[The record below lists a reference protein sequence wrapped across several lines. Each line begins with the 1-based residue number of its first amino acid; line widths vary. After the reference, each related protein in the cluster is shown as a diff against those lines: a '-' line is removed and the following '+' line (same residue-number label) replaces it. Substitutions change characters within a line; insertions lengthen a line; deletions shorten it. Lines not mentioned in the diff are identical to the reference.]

1 MVPATTEEP
10 FGGIEA
16 VVDLQSLDG
25 LIVGLT
31 AFQVGPTDEVLAVAA
46 EVAVSVHE
54 AGVDCVS
61 LSVNDFGGGVVVHD
75 LFFGPHGDEFPV
87 FHGKG
92 LCHAEIGID
101 SINLGVVDDEVNRG
115 FVGA

>member
-1 MVPATTEEP
+1 M
-10 FGGIEA
+10 
-16 VVDLQSLDG
+16 DLQSLDG

-54 AGVDCVS
+54 ARVDRIS
-61 LSVNDFGGGVVVHD
+61 LSVNDFGGGIMAHD
-75 LFFGPHGDEFPV
+75 LVFGPYGDEFPV

-92 LCHAEIGID
+92 LCHAEIGVDGID
-101 SINLGVVDDEVNRG
+101 LGVVDDEVNRG
-115 FVGA
+115 FVGAG